1 MSEKITLQNFIEAKV
16 TSLNIWFIETNS
28 PKAQTYSINNPVKEK
43 KAAIPHKLEKKKI
56 KKKKKT

>member
-56 KKKKKT
+56 